1 MGQYLVKR
9 LIQVPIVLW
18 ILITISF
25 VMMRVTPGGP
35 FSGEKAMDPV
45 IQQKINE
52 KYHLDESMGHQYF
65 RFMKEL
71 LLTADL
77 GPSFKNKTQTVNEI
91 LIAKFPT
98 SVWLGLSS
106 IFIALWLGLGAGILA
121 GIRQNSNFDYGSMAV
136 AMIGL
141 SVPTF
146 VVGPLLQLGF
156 SMGQPFDWLPVA
168 GWEYPTEHPW
178 EAFKLLIMPSF
189 CLALPFAARIA
200 RLTRAGMLEVI
211 NQDYIRTAWAKG
223 LSERVIVLRHA
234 LRGAMLPVV
243 SFLGPGIAAM
253 LTGSLVVELIFGIP
267 GVGMEFVQS
276 TLNRDYT
283 LVMGTVILYGV
294 LLVVLNL
301 FVDIL
306 YGFLDPR
313 IRYS

>member
-18 ILITISF
+18 VLITISF

-35 FSGEKAMDPV
+35 FSGEKRMDPV
-45 IQQKINE
+45 IAQKIAE
-52 KYHLDESMGHQYF
+52 KYHLDESMAKQYL

-71 LLTADL
+71 VFEQDL
-77 GPSFKNKTQTVNEI
+77 GPSFKNKTQSVNEI
-91 LIAKFPT
+91 LRAKFPT
-98 SVWLGLSS
+98 SCWLGLSA
-106 IFIALWLGLGAGILA
+106 IVIALWLGLGAGIVA
-121 GIRQNSNFDYGSMAV
+121 GVRQNSNFDYGSMAV

-146 VVGPLLQLGF
+146 VVGPLLQLVF
-156 SMGQPFDWLPVA
+156 SMGLDVLPVA
-168 GWEYPTEHPW
+168 GWADPSEN
-178 EAFKLLIMPSF
+178 FKEFVLYLIMPSF

-223 LSERVIVLRHA
+223 LSERVIVVRHA

-253 LTGSLVVELIFGIP
+253 LTGSLVVEQIFGIP
-267 GVGMEFVQS
+267 GVGMEFVKS

-294 LLVVLNL
+294 LLVGFNL
-301 FVDIL
+301 IVDIV

-313 IRYS
+313 IRYA